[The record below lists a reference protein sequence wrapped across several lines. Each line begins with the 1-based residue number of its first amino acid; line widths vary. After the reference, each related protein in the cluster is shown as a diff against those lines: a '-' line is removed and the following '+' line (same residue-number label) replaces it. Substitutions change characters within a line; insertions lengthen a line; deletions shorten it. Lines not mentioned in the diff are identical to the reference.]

1 MPGMPMCKRWF
12 SGDAW
17 DIIRKSANFV
27 KLWRGIDISNA
38 SSDNR
43 LMRAVSIV
51 GTAQLPVVKQSPLT
65 LRALGATAVQQALA
79 DAGVDRVDALYA
91 GNMLGDELQGQK
103 HLAALI
109 ADESGL
115 RQVEALEARAATASG
130 AAALRLAYLAVAA
143 GQADLAVAVGVE
155 KMSDSR
161 VTALLAKALDAEAE
175 VNQGANMISHSA
187 QLMRAYL
194 ERYGLPNDALAPFA
208 VNAHR
213 NARHN
218 PNALLRE
225 EVTVAEVMGSRV
237 IEPPLR
243 LLDCS
248 PVCDGAAA
256 VVLAPRHAAR
266 NYSDKPVHILAS
278 HVATDR
284 FRLADRTDPLLLQ
297 AARHSAL
304 AVYEQAAVGPDLLSL
319 FELHDAFT
327 VISCLLLEAA
337 GFALPGEGWRLAAEG
352 DIGLNGRI
360 PIATF
365 GGLKARGHPVGA
377 TGLYQACEI
386 VTQLTERAGANQV
399 AGARLALMQSV
410 GAAGTTVITHLFGNS

>member
-1 MPGMPMCKRWF
+1 
-12 SGDAW
+12 
-17 DIIRKSANFV
+17 
-27 KLWRGIDISNA
+27 
-38 SSDNR
+38 
-43 LMRAVSIV
+43 MRAVSIV

-65 LRALGATAVQQALA
+65 LRALGATAVQQAMA
-79 DAGVDRVDALYA
+79 DAGIDRVDALYA

-109 ADESGL
+109 ADEAGL

-130 AAALRLAYLAVAA
+130 AAALRLAFLAIAS
-143 GQADLAVAVGVE
+143 GQANLAVAVGVE
-155 KMSDSR
+155 KMSEGS
-161 VTALLAKALDAEAE
+161 VTSLLARALDAKLEAAG
-175 VNQGANMISHSA
+175 GATMISHSA

-194 ERYGLPNDALAPFA
+194 ARYGLPDDALAPFA

-218 PNALLRE
+218 PSALFRE
-225 EVTVAEVMGSRV
+225 AVTVAEVMASRV
-237 IEPPLR
+237 IEAPLR

-256 VVLAPRHAAR
+256 VVLAPRHEAHT
-266 NYSDKPVHILAS
+266 YCDKPVHILAS

-284 FRLADRTDPLLLQ
+284 FRLADRSDPLLLQ

-304 AVYEQAAVGPDLLSL
+304 AVYERGAIGPESLSL
-319 FELHDAFT
+319 FELHDAFS
-327 VISCLLLEAA
+327 VMSCLLLEAA

-352 DIGLNGRI
+352 AIALDGRI

-386 VTQLTERAGANQV
+386 VAQLTGQAGANQF

-410 GAAGTTVITHLFGNS
+410 GAAGTTVITHLLANA